1 MKKMSL
7 GVALALIAALAPS
20 CGGGPQSL
28 YVRGVKPMNENDRKE
43 SNSVDIRVYQL
54 RDAARFNQA
63 TIEKLWTD
71 DKGALGDDLVA
82 MKGATVFAG
91 SADDKE
97 RTVEL
102 GELPESVRFV
112 GILALYPKEDDKG
125 PRKLVVPK
133 AELGSVL
140 RFTGYHVQVEK

>member
-1 MKKMSL
+1 
-7 GVALALIAALAPS
+7 
-20 CGGGPQSL
+20 
-28 YVRGVKPMNENDRKE
+28 MNENDRKE

-54 RDAARFNQA
+54 RDDARFNQA

-82 MKGATVFAG
+82 MKAATVFAG

-102 GELPESVRFV
+102 GELPETVRFIGV
-112 GILALYPKEDDKG
+112 LALYPKEDDKG
-125 PRKLVVPK
+125 ARKMILPK
-133 AELGSVL
+133 ADVGTVL
-140 RFTGYHVQVEK
+140 RFTGYHVEREK